1 MKNLVIDETKY
12 TPLINFDADN
22 RIFELS
28 GKSYPENTFEFYKP
42 MIEWVKEYFSFSSKK
57 KTVVNFEII
66 YFNSSSSKLFFD
78 FFDILEEVHNN
89 GEDIEIN
96 WIYDGENE
104 VALEAGEDFKEDF
117 ENLNF
122 NLVEK

>member
-1 MKNLVIDETKY
+1 M
-12 TPLINFDADN
+12 
-22 RIFELS
+22 
-28 GKSYPENTFEFYKP
+28 
-42 MIEWVKEYFSFSSKK
+42 
-57 KTVVNFEII
+57 
-66 YFNSSSSKLFFD
+66 FFD

-96 WIYDGENE
+96 WIYDGGENE